1 MEREDCRA
9 CAGSGRCWVC
19 EGSGVTPM
27 SRRACMRCQA
37 SGRCTECAGSGRG
50 RERRRRRST
59 RFTTDRNRE
68 AAQILREAMPF
79 LTAPAQRALAAELA
93 AEFEAKA
100 RSDEEDDGWQ
110 EGVL

>member
-1 MEREDCRA
+1 MERRACRA
-9 CAGSGRCWVC
+9 CAGGGECWVC

-27 SRRACMRCQA
+27 SRRACARCQA

-50 RERRRRRST
+50 AEPRPT

-68 AAQILREAMPF
+68 AARILREATPF

-93 AEFEAKA
+93 AEFETKA
-100 RSDEEDDGWQ
+100 QGEEDDGWE